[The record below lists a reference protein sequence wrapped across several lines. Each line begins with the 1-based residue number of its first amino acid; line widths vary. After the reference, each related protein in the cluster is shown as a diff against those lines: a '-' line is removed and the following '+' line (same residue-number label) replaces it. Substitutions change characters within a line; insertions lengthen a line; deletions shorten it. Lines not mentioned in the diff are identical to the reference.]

1 MWNDTTLFW
10 YGVAAV
16 AAVWVLADQYWNR
29 KDSHIQIV
37 NETERTLELAEEAA
51 DKLERLRE
59 IEETLDEI
67 AGHTPS
73 ATTEILT
80 RELQEERRQILR
92 GG

>member
-1 MWNDTTLFW
+1 MWDDTALFW

-16 AAVWVLADQYWNR
+16 AAVWILADQYWNR

-59 IEETLDEI
+59 IEETLEEI
-67 AGHTPS
+67 AGHAPS

>member
-1 MWNDTTLFW
+1 MWNDITLIW
-10 YGVAAV
+10 YGVAIV
-16 AAVWVLADQYWNR
+16 AAVWTLADQYWNR

-51 DKLERLRE
+51 GKLERLRE

-73 ATTEILT
+73 ATTEILA

>member
-10 YGVAAV
+10 YGLAIV
-16 AAVWVLADQYWNR
+16 AAVWTLADQYWDR
-29 KDSHIQIV
+29 KDRHIQIV

-51 DKLERLRE
+51 GKLERLRE
-59 IEETLDEI
+59 IEETLEEI
-67 AGHTPS
+67 TGHAPS